1 MVVELKQI
9 SRKETQSLL
18 QTQLAAE
25 ALPQEMERPVVA
37 MARTVVAGRRLLQRV
52 TSNLLEQPMV
62 ATELLLQRVTSNPEV
77 VAIVGQTVEP
87 TVLRIVKA
95 EEPFMEMPC
104 HRPGARTAAVATDDA
119 VLVAT

>member
-37 MARTVVAGRRLLQRV
+37 TARTFATRQLHRRV